1 MNRKLI
7 AISLTVFLS
16 FSFLPLVAEGAGE
29 IKTFHIVDDLE
40 FTGKPPGTGK
50 DKPSDGGSTQ
60 PAQKLPWGVD
70 RIDAELVSFTGK
82 EIKVAVLDT
91 GIDSDHP
98 DLNVAGGINFIQS
111 GRTVDPSKWDDDNGH
126 GTHVAGT
133 IGALD
138 NDIGVVGVAPGVS
151 LYAVKVLDR
160 RGSGSLTGV
169 INGIKWAADNG
180 MDIISMSL
188 STDYDYQE
196 LEDACDYAF
205 NMGVV
210 IVAAAGND
218 GSSVDYP
225 AAYSSVIAV
234 SATTSSDSLAYFS
247 NRGNQIELS
256 APGVNIEST
265 WIDGGYNTI
274 SGTSMACP
282 HVSGVAAL
290 VLEWDGTLSPS
301 GVRNSLRDAENL
313 GDDSGWDN
321 FFGYGLVDAQAATS

>member
-1 MNRKLI
+1 MNTKLI
-7 AISLTVFLS
+7 AISLIFFLA

-29 IKTFHIVDDLE
+29 IKTFHIVDDFE

-50 DKPSDGGSTQ
+50 DKTSGVSPQ
-60 PAQKLPWGVD
+60 PTQKLPWGVD

-91 GIDSDHP
+91 GIDRYHP
-98 DLNVAGGINFIQS
+98 DLNVVGGINFIPS
-111 GRTVDPSKWDDDNGH
+111 GRNIDPSKWDDDNGH

-169 INGIKWAADNG
+169 IDGIKWAADNG

-196 LEDACDYAF
+196 LEDACNYAF

-247 NRGNQIELS
+247 NRGAQIELS

-265 WIDGGYNTI
+265 WVDGGYNTI

-290 VLEWDGTLSPS
+290 VLEWDGTLTPTS
-301 GVRNSLRDAENL
+301 VRNSLRDAENL
-313 GDDSGWDN
+313 GDDSGWDSY
-321 FFGYGLVDAQAATS
+321 FGYGLVDAQAATS